1 MATVCIDEEILH
13 VYLVLLEIETAY
25 GTEVVNDKRYKT
37 LIRQDTYIVPE
48 LPSMGTEA
56 WCGELD
62 LADDPEPV
70 ADRVAIDPEGYL
82 QVGSVEDCC
91 RSRFQARDRE
101 VRQRPRFRNAFL
113 TDTGESVVCGHEQV
127 ISADMAA
134 GVEWW
139 PLGSDRLRQG
149 VPLQLL
155 IVPEVPPLPESSL
168 MDRQL
173 YLLPRSTG
181 KHRPGL
187 CPVIALS
194 VLMEKRN
201 VPDRSIT
208 VREP

>member
-1 MATVCIDEEILH
+1 MATVCIDEELLH

-37 LIRQDTYIVPE
+37 LIRQDTDIVSE
-48 LPSMGTEA
+48 LPSIGTVA

-62 LADDPEPV
+62 LSDDPESV
-70 ADRVAIDPEGYL
+70 ADCVAIDPEGYL

-91 RSRFQARDRE
+91 RCQFKAHDRE
-101 VRQRPRFRNAFL
+101 VRQWPRFRNTFL
-113 TDTGESVVCGHEQV
+113 TDTGESVVCGHKQV
-127 ISADMAA
+127 IPADVAA
-134 GVEWW
+134 GVERW

-149 VPLQLL
+149 VPLQLF

-173 YLLPRSTG
+173 HLLRRSTG
-181 KHRPGL
+181 KHRPCL
-187 CPVIALS
+187 RPVIALS

-201 VPDRSIT
+201 VPD
-208 VREP
+208 